1 MFARL
6 FCLIALHR
14 PDMRFRWSRGHR
26 VVHCSDCGRELVER
40 SRGRWRPAL
49 PQDFVH

>member
-14 PDMRFRWSRGHR
+14 PDMRFRWVRGTAW
-26 VVHCSDCGRELVER
+26 SIAPIAAA
-40 SRGRWRPAL
+40 S
-49 PQDFVH
+49 